1 MKGSRHILQE
11 SSEESSKATEEGAE
25 MGGMCVRD
33 EEKEV
38 KFAMVSSTVVC
49 VCDREEFYGE
59 REEEEEKNP
68 RNGQESV

>member
-33 EEKEV
+33 EEEEV

-49 VCDREEFYGE
+49 VRWI
-59 REEEEEKNP
+59 RVL
-68 RNGQESV
+68 R